1 MKTFFA
7 LMIALAALTA
17 CTAPTREEKANDLA
31 AGIAGARLPIHSV
44 QMAGD
49 FAMMSYARIG
59 QRGAAAQVYIEGD
72 GPAFET
78 PARPSGNPTPDD
90 PVALRMA
97 VQDNAPNVI
106 WLARPCQYEAFTPSC
121 PQQYWTSRRFAPEV
135 IAAYNRV
142 LDMLKEK
149 YSLQGFVLNGF
160 SGGGAI
166 AVLAAAGRSDVL
178 GLRTAAGN
186 LDTETVNGLHGVSPM
201 PKSLNPRD
209 WAEKVKSIPQRHFT
223 GGRDIIVPGEIFANF
238 NEAAGDSLCI
248 HHSPVA
254 TASHRQGW
262 AEAWPG
268 LLQQPLTCG
277 P

>member
-1 MKTFFA
+1 MKRFLA
-7 LMIALAALTA
+7 LIILACTLTA
-17 CTAPTREEKANDLA
+17 CAAPTREQA
-31 AGIAGARLPIHSV
+31 AGELASDIASARLPVHSV

-49 FAMMSYARIG
+49 FTMMSYARIG

-78 PARPSGNPTPDD
+78 PAQPSANPTPDD
-90 PVALRMA
+90 PIALRMA
-97 VQDNAPNVI
+97 VQDDAPNVI
-106 WLARPCQYEAFTPSC
+106 WLARPCQYEAFSDTC

-142 LDMLKEK
+142 LDTLKEK
-149 YSLQGFVLNGF
+149 YSLQGYVLNGF
-160 SGGGAI
+160 SGGGAV
-166 AVLAAAGRSDVL
+166 AVLAAAGRGDVL

-186 LDTETVNGLHGVSPM
+186 LDTETVNALHGVSPM

-209 WAEKVKSIPQRHFT
+209 WAEKVKSIPQQHFT
-223 GGRDIIVPGEIFANF
+223 GGQDIIVPGEVFANF
-238 NEAAGDSLCI
+238 NEASGDSPCI
-248 HHSPVA
+248 RHSVVA
-254 TASHRQGW
+254 AASHRQGW

-277 P
+277 R